1 MITGEDI
8 VQFLSNSRTQQRK
21 SRFIAFANH
30 LCVLGATLLIASL
43 SAQSAAA
50 PQKTNLDEASTPKG
64 YVAICAYGDA
74 CAVTKP
80 SLVAFG
86 AEGKYAYKLLKGS
99 FECSEKSFNRR
110 PASVKDATCSVTKPK
125 NAKTLL
131 TQKNIAPV
139 TAATLTTGFY
149 AIVSVHSGKALEVNP
164 AGQLKQSAYK
174 QHSSQHFM
182 LTARPDGYFTIS
194 PVSNYA
200 LEVKGW
206 STQDGAGILLAEE
219 KDSWNQH
226 WKISDVK
233 PGILSITSRFNDKAL
248 DLIGLNTHNSTPVR
262 LWTYWGGENQQ
273 WQFVPV
279 RPKSAATLINPDAFS
294 NNTSLNTEVTAYPS
308 HNNNTHNNTIGSNTT
323 GITF

>member
-1 MITGEDI
+1 M
-8 VQFLSNSRTQQRK
+8 QFLSNNRTKQLK
-21 SRFIAFANH
+21 SRLTAFNANSLCA
-30 LCVLGATLLIASL
+30 LCVTLLAAFWGMQNAIAS
-43 SAQSAAA
+43 QDID
-50 PQKTNLDEASTPKG
+50 LDEASTPKG
-64 YVAICAYGDA
+64 YMAICAYGDS

-86 AEGKYAYKLLKGS
+86 SEGKYAYKLLKGS

-110 PASVKDATCSVTKPK
+110 PTSVKHATCSITKPK
-125 NAKTLL
+125 HAKALPTKKYS
-131 TQKNIAPV
+131 TPIS
-139 TAATLTTGFY
+139 ATSLTTGFY
-149 AIVSVHSGKALEVNP
+149 AIVSVHSGKALEINP

-182 LTARPDGYFTIS
+182 LTARSDGYFTIS

-200 LEVKGW
+200 LEVKDWG
-206 STQDGAGILLAEE
+206 TQDGADILLAEQ

-226 WKISDVK
+226 WKISDIK

-273 WQFVPV
+273 WQLLPV
-279 RPKSAATLINPDAFS
+279 RPKAAINRIDPNGISAKTVGTKTTN
-294 NNTSLNTEVTAYPS
+294 NGTTQGNTSGTGTK
-308 HNNNTHNNTIGSNTT
+308 